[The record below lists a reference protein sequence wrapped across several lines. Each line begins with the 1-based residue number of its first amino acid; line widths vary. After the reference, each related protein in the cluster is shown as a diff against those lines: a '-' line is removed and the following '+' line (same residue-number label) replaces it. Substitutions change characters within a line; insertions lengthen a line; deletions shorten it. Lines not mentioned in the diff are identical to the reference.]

1 MSYKADTV
9 AFSGLLQWEDV
20 EKLIEDVK
28 IPARNGITSIPKRT
42 TRRVKWTPER
52 QPDF

>member
-1 MSYKADTV
+1 MPYKADTV

-28 IPARNGITSIPKRT
+28 NSGS
-42 TRRVKWTPER
+42 KWHYVYTQTDDEKG
-52 QPDF
+52 